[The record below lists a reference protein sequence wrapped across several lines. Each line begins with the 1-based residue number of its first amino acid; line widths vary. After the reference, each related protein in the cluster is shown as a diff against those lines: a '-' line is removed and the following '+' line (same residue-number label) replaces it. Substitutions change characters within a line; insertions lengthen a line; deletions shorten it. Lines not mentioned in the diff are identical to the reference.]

1 MKLGFASVL
10 RETEAWKVR
19 GRGETLFNT
28 VLGDPPTLVVTS
40 SRCEAR
46 KRRDCIRPVVLAQV
60 RLGGEV
66 GREI

>member
-19 GRGETLFNT
+19 GRGETLFDT
-28 VLGDPPTLVVTS
+28 VLGAPPTLVVTS

-46 KRRDCIRPVVLAQV
+46 KRRDCIRPVAGPGAI
-60 RLGGEV
+60 LGDV